1 MPKTETDQEK
11 LDQLAE
17 EFAARCRRGETPAV
31 SDYAGRYPSLAE
43 QLRELLPPI
52 ALIERLKCERHG
64 PQPTTLGSQLP
75 ERIGDYRIVREVGR
89 GGMGI
94 VYEAEQ
100 ESLGRR
106 VALKV
111 LPRHSLLDPKRLG
124 RFRREAQAAARLHHT
139 NIVPV
144 FGLCE
149 QDGLLFYVMQFIQG
163 QGLNEVLADLRRD
176 PATRPTDPNN
186 LPTLCLSDPIPDT
199 PSVKVAVNSC
209 GANERKQLRS
219 RTLGARAAARR
230 AAGARLGIAGGP
242 ASNFN
247 YWQQVA
253 GVGMQVAEALQYAH
267 DQGTLHRDIKPA
279 NLLLDRQGI
288 VWVTDFGLAKLSESD
303 DLTSTGDVVGTLQYM
318 APESV
323 HGQAD
328 GRSDLYSLG
337 LTLYELLTL
346 ETPYNETNPA
356 RLLKLI
362 GEQEPQAPRRRNPAI
377 PRDLETIVLKAIARE
392 PNHRYPAARELAED
406 LRRFLD
412 DRPIQARRV
421 AAWERGWRW
430 CRRNRGSAAW
440 AATALSFLVLSAV
453 VGWWGY
459 VSTDRALDR
468 ESQRRLEAEAATQR
482 ADANV
487 ELSLEALQNIFG
499 RPLAQHQGAGRRRSS
514 SVDRALRASRRA
526 R

>member
-1 MPKTETDQEK
+1 MTKTETDQEM

-31 SDYAGRYPSLAE
+31 SDYAGRYPSLAG
-43 QLRELLPPI
+43 QLREVLPPI
-52 ALIERLKCERHG
+52 ALIERLKWERNG

-106 VALKV
+106 VALKI
-111 LPRHSLLDPKRLG
+111 LPRQSLLDPKRLG

-186 LPTLCLSDPIPDT
+186 LPTLCFSDPMPET
-199 PSVKVAVNSC
+199 PPVKVTVNPSGFSNEAEPDSAEQPRPAVP
-209 GANERKQLRS
+209 
-219 RTLGARAAARR
+219 
-230 AAGARLGIAGGP
+230 ARLGIAGGP
-242 ASNFN
+242 TSTYG

-253 GVGMQVAEALQYAH
+253 GIGMQVAEALQYAH

-288 VWVTDFGLAKLSESD
+288 VWVTDFGLAKLLESD

-318 APESV
+318 AP
-323 HGQAD
+323 
-328 GRSDLYSLG
+328 
-337 LTLYELLTL
+337 
-346 ETPYNETNPA
+346 
-356 RLLKLI
+356 
-362 GEQEPQAPRRRNPAI
+362 
-377 PRDLETIVLKAIARE
+377 
-392 PNHRYPAARELAED
+392 
-406 LRRFLD
+406 
-412 DRPIQARRV
+412 
-421 AAWERGWRW
+421 
-430 CRRNRGSAAW
+430 
-440 AATALSFLVLSAV
+440 
-453 VGWWGY
+453 
-459 VSTDRALDR
+459 
-468 ESQRRLEAEAATQR
+468 
-482 ADANV
+482 
-487 ELSLEALQNIFG
+487 
-499 RPLAQHQGAGRRRSS
+499 
-514 SVDRALRASRRA
+514 
-526 R
+526 